1 MLGDQPLEF
10 GNDVGVATEGQ
21 VGVDALLESV
31 GVAFLEPDDL
41 GPRECLVGDVR
52 QSWPAPECERLAQP
66 GGGVGGPFARKRLA
80 ALVHEP
86 LETLHVQLA
95 VLHLKHVAV
104 VARLEPLPL
113 AVVERATQLADVVLE
128 NLRRRGRRR
137 LAPQGI
143 DQPIARNRLVAMQQQ
158 QDENDALPALSDRKG
173 VIAVADLERSQQAK
187 QHAQTS

>member
-10 GNDVGVATEGQ
+10 GHDVGVAAEGQ
-21 VGVDALLESV
+21 VGVDALFQRAGMAL
-31 GVAFLEPDDL
+31 LEPDDL
-41 GPRECLVGDVR
+41 GPREGLVGDVG
-52 QSWPAPECERLAQP
+52 QSRPAPECERLAQP
-66 GGGVGGPFARKRLA
+66 GGGVGGPLARERLA

-86 LETLHVQLA
+86 LETLDVQLA

-128 NLRRRGRRR
+128 NLRSRGRRR
-137 LAPQGI
+137 LAPKGI
-143 DQPIARNRLVAMQQQ
+143 DQPVARDRLVAMQQQ
-158 QDENDALPALSDRKG
+158 QDENGALPALSDRKG
-173 VIAVADLERSQQAK
+173 VIAVADLKGSQQAK